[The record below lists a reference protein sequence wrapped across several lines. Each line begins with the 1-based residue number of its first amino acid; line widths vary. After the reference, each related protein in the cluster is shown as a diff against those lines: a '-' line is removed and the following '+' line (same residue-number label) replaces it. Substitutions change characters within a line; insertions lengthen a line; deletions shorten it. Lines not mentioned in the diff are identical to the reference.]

1 MTISNE
7 SSKSCDC
14 SLSNKWM
21 RVFWLGLAGL
31 TGFALF
37 KYAGDMI
44 LDILGIASVD
54 TVESDT
60 AKVSAVKSDGNANI
74 YPANTRGYL
83 VLPILSFFVFI
94 ALWFF
99 RTYDT
104 RQQIEQTNRQLRQ
117 ASLQATQQLQQA
129 NFAKGLD
136 NLVSDDPLK
145 VDIGVI
151 LLLEVSKV
159 TTTFDKEIRL
169 AFIKRLKELPGNLDG
184 RSVMEMRANRLSYA
198 QYIIQWLI
206 DHPKVGG
213 ASLDLRGMDCRY
225 QEFTSRRFSGG
236 ANKKLEISKI
246 FTFSP
251 SAIDDSI
258 LNPGI
263 TFEDANCENVSFK
276 GVSLGG
282 FDFTNAINVD
292 ITGGFIEHFPPRG
305 LGGGDLS
312 DDLFSPTDE
321 IIKNPDWP
329 EPGFLTH
336 EVVKVRQDNT
346 TYPPNL

>member
-1 MTISNE
+1 MSISNAF
-7 SSKSCDC
+7 SVSF
-14 SLSNKWM
+14 N
-21 RVFWLGLAGL
+21 WLLNRPWKRFVILMVAGAL
-31 TGFALF
+31 GWSLF
-37 KYAGDMI
+37 KCCGEWI
-44 LDILGIASVD
+44 LCFLGATGRVRD
-54 TVESDT
+54 
-60 AKVSAVKSDGNANI
+60 
-74 YPANTRGYL
+74 YL
-83 VLPILSFFVFI
+83 ELVMSPIFVFL
-94 ALWFF
+94 ALWLF

-104 RQQIEQTNRQLRQ
+104 RQQIQQT
-117 ASLQATQQLQQA
+117 

-151 LLLEVSKV
+151 LLLEVSKA
-159 TTTFDKEIRL
+159 TPAFDKEIRL
-169 AFIKRLKELPGNLDG
+169 AFIKRLKELPEKLDG

-213 ASLDLRGMDCRY
+213 TPLDLRGMDCRY
-225 QEFTSRRFSGG
+225 QEFTSTRFSGG

-251 SAIDDSI
+251 NGIDDSI

-263 TFEDANCENVSFK
+263 TFEEADCENVSFK
-276 GVSLGG
+276 GVNLGG

-292 ITGGFIEHFPPRG
+292 ITGGLIEHFQPRG
-305 LGGGDLS
+305 LGKGEPLS
-312 DDLFSPTDE
+312 DDLFSPTGE

-336 EVVKVRQDNT
+336 EIVKVRQDNK
-346 TYPPNL
+346 TYPPD